1 MLTPTDKVLWLL
13 EIGLVPVVATLLA
26 GVVYGFFTTAAAGL
40 LIGVLMGLA
49 GGLVIGA
56 AGVLLAVRWIL
67 TEARRPAQVDDV
79 VEGEW
84 REVPAGGTLYF

>member
-13 EIGLVPVVATLLA
+13 EIGLVPVAAALLA
-26 GVVYGFFTTAAAGL
+26 GVLFGFWQTAAAGL

-56 AGVLLAVRWIL
+56 AGALLVVRWL
-67 TEARRPAQVDDV
+67 LQQARRPAPAPVDDV

-84 REVPAGGTLYF
+84 REVGTRYF

>member
-13 EIGLVPVVATLLA
+13 EIGLVPVTAALLA
-26 GVVYGFFTTAAAGL
+26 GVVYGWWTTAAAGL

-56 AGVLLAVRWIL
+56 AGALLAVRWIL
-67 TEARRPAQVDDV
+67 TEARRPAPAPVDDV

-84 REVPAGGTLYF
+84 REVGTRYF